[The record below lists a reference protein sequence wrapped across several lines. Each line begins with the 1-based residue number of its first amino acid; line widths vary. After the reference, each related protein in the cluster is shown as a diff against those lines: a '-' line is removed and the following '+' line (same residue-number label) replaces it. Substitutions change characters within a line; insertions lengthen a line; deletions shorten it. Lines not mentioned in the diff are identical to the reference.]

1 MDHLLDLIPA
11 QHRPIATALWSLL
24 RAILEFA
31 GGTSAVLA
39 MTRGVLNKVRPGR
52 TRAVLEALD
61 LLLHRF
67 AINTEPLIARSAPK
81 DSIIDRIADS
91 ATEIVNKSKP

>member
-11 QHRPIATALWSLL
+11 QYRPIATALWSLL
-24 RAILEFA
+24 RAVLEFA

-67 AINTEPLIARSAPK
+67 AINSRPLIARTAPP
-81 DSIIDRIADS
+81 A
-91 ATEIVNKSKP
+91 KPKT